1 MRLSHLF
8 LRIGVFV
15 LAAIACTLAARATVA
30 VVEDVSVVAVQEDLV
45 DGEMPWASVLGDG
58 LQIILEGEA
67 PTEASRFR
75 AISTASRVVDASR
88 VIDNMSVADPAGM
101 IAPEFAVEILRGDT
115 SVSII
120 GLIPTA
126 SDRDAL
132 DARITQIARGTPVT
146 DLLETADYPIPATWR
161 NAMDYAL
168 RALDLLPRSKISVTP
183 TRVAITAIADS
194 AAQKASF
201 ETALARNVPQGIR
214 REVRITAPRPVISPY
229 TTRFTIDDTGA
240 HFVAC
245 AADSPETER
254 QIVAAATA
262 AGFSGR
268 STCVQ
273 ALGVPS
279 RTWGQANALAIKA
292 VADIGGG
299 TVTIADTDVTLV
311 GLETTDQDTFDRVA
325 GVLENALPD
334 VYALTTELPRPVDTT
349 ADGPP
354 TFVAT
359 RSPEGD
365 VQIRGRVTDD
375 LTNMTVE
382 NYAAAKFGAAKITMG
397 TRVGG
402 DDLPQDWGIRV
413 LAGLE
418 VLAQL
423 KDGSV
428 TVTPDLVTATGNTGN
443 SSAPA
448 VVTNLLIDKLGQTAE
463 ADLDITYVK
472 ELDPAAGLPTAQE
485 CIANIATVTEG
496 RKIVFDPGSAT
507 LTSDSQPI
515 LDDIAD
521 VLERCP
527 DLALQIAGYT
537 DSQGGEDMNLALSQS
552 RAEAVLD
559 ALRIRRV
566 PIGTFTATGFGE
578 ADPIA
583 DNDTAE
589 GREANRRIAFSLTQ
603 IVEEPT
609 TLEEVEE
616 DAAPAADDAAADGDA
631 EADADADPAQT
642 E

>member
-15 LAAIACTLAARATVA
+15 LAAVACTLAARATVA
-30 VVEDVSVVAVQEDLV
+30 VIEDVSVVAVQEDLV
-45 DGEMPWASVLGDG
+45 DAQMPWASVLGDG

-67 PTEASRFR
+67 PTEAARFR
-75 AISTASRVVDASR
+75 AMSTAGRVVDASR
-88 VIDNMSVADPAGM
+88 VIDNMAVVDIAGM
-101 IAPEFAVEILRGDT
+101 TAPEFAVEVLRGD
-115 SVSII
+115 SGVSII

-132 DARITQIARGTPVT
+132 DARITQIARGMPVT
-146 DLLETADYPIPATWR
+146 DLLETADYTMPDTWR
-161 NAMDYAL
+161 PAMDYAL
-168 RALDLLPRSKISVTP
+168 RALDLLPRSKISVTRN
-183 TRVAITAIADS
+183 RVAITAIADS

-229 TTRFTIDDTGA
+229 TTRFIIDASGA
-240 HFVAC
+240 RFAAC
-245 AADSPETER
+245 AADSTDTE
-254 QIVAAATA
+254 QKIIGAATA
-262 AGFSGR
+262 AGFAGR
-268 STCVQ
+268 SPCVQ

-292 VADIGGG
+292 LADIGGG
-299 TVTIADTDVTLV
+299 TVTIADTDITLV

-325 GVLENALPD
+325 GMLENALPD
-334 VYALTTELPRPVDTT
+334 VFALTTELPRPVD
-349 ADGPP
+349 AGAAGPP
-354 TFVAT
+354 TFSAT
-359 RSPEGD
+359 RSPEGE
-365 VQIRGRVTDD
+365 VQVRGRVTDD
-375 LTNMTVE
+375 LANMTVK
-382 NYAAAKFGAAKITMG
+382 NYAAAKFGAANVTMG
-397 TRVGG
+397 TRVG
-402 DDLPQDWGIRV
+402 DDGLPQDWNLRV

-423 KDGSV
+423 KNGNVS
-428 TVTPDLVTATGNTGN
+428 VTPDLVTVKGNTGN
-443 SSAPA
+443 VNAPA
-448 VVTNLLIDKLGQTAE
+448 IVTNLLINKLGQTAKG
-463 ADLDITYVK
+463 DLDITYVK
-472 ELDPAAGLPTAQE
+472 ELDPAAGLPTAEE
-485 CIANIATVTEG
+485 CIANIATVTED

-521 VLERCP
+521 TLERCP

-552 RAEAVLD
+552 RADSVLA

-566 PIGTFTATGFGE
+566 PVASFTAIGFGE

-589 GREANRRIAFSLTQ
+589 GREENRRIAFSLTQ
-603 IVEEPT
+603 TAQEPT
-609 TLEEVEE
+609 TLEQIES
-616 DAAPAADDAAADGDA
+616 DAAPADATP
-631 EADADADPAQT
+631 ETT